1 MSSLFTG
8 ARMNHM
14 EVTLA
19 PGTLAGTMHDLLGFY
34 CETLGF
40 GHAQLD
46 AFPQPHVF
54 LTTDAAASQ
63 FIYVAEHAQPMLVGG
78 DDHLGFHMEDRAAVD
93 RLLQACQQRRQ
104 SDDRMQIKELE
115 DLDLA
120 QTRTHAFYFR
130 YLLPIWFDIQVIE
143 FKPGFEPRQRW
154 TYG

>member
-14 EVTLA
+14 EVTVA
-19 PGTLAGTMHDLLGFY
+19 QGTLAVTMHDLLAFY
-34 CETLGF
+34 CDTLGF

-46 AFPQPHVF
+46 VFPQPHVF
-54 LTTDAAASQ
+54 LTTDPAGSQ
-63 FIYVAEHAQPMLVGG
+63 FIYVAEHAQPMLVAG

-93 RLLQACQQRRQ
+93 RLLQACRHLRR

-115 DLDLA
+115 DLDLS
-120 QTRTHAFYFR
+120 QTVTHAFYFR

-143 FKPGFEPRQRW
+143 FKRGFEPKHRW